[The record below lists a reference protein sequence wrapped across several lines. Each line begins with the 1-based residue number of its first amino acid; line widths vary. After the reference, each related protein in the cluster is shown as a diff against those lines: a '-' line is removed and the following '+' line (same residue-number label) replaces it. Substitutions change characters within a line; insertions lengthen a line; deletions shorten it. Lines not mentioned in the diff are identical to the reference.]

1 VQGRNNSICYTNNL
15 GSTGQTKT
23 VKAAEVEKSVTNMQQ
38 RSLIK
43 QFESMD
49 LVKKDQ

>member
-1 VQGRNNSICYTNNL
+1 MSYSNNL

-23 VKAAEVEKSVTNMQQ
+23 VKAAEVENSVTTTMQQ

-43 QFESMD
+43 QFE
-49 LVKKDQ
+49 